1 MTSKLCHAVTY
12 STSTCL
18 RLSTY
23 FALSSTEKAK
33 TASTGHMRYKQCHA
47 TQMKYSGN
55 VQNRANAA
63 TSAIC
68 NDRCKADNGLIP
80 DRLAAT
86 KNMANSRG
94 LKSCVNI

>member
-33 TASTGHMRYKQCHA
+33 ATSTGHMRYKQCHA

-55 VQNRANAA
+55 VQNRANAT
-63 TSAIC
+63 TSAIRNDCC
-68 NDRCKADNGLIP
+68 NADNGLNLE
-80 DRLAAT
+80 RLAAT
-86 KNMANSRG
+86 KNVANSRR